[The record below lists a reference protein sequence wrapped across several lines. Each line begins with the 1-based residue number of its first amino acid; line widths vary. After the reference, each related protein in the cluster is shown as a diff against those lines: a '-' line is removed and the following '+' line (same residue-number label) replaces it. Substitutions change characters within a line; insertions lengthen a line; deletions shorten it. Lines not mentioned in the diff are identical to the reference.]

1 MDGSLLEIY
10 FKPSA
15 QNSGHYTAMYA
26 VSQAMFNLA
35 LDVGGEDRLVKWMSF
50 NEAPG
55 QETLENMLE
64 GYAGE

>member
-1 MDGSLLEIY
+1 
-10 FKPSA
+10 
-15 QNSGHYTAMYA
+15 MYA